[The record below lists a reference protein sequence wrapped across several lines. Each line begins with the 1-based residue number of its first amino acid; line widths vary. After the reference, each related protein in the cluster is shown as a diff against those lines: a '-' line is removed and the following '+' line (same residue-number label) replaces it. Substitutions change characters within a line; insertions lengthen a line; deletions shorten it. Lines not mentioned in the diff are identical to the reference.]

1 MHYKQLFIIFVVS
14 IKQNEMEL
22 SRIEK
27 LELHLIRLEQAI
39 KQVQRLRQMG
49 LPDNVI
55 DEKIDRYL
63 DEMLETRNEIEKLKK
78 QNEEEEG

>member
-1 MHYKQLFIIFVVS
+1 
-14 IKQNEMEL
+14 MEL

>member
-1 MHYKQLFIIFVVS
+1 
-14 IKQNEMEL
+14 MEL

-63 DEMLETRNEIEKLKK
+63 DEMLETRSEIEKLKK